1 MQNASSNST
10 CRTSATTKETTSE
23 NINEAAAAIV
33 RGINTSLI
41 QDSYLDAA
49 AFTTELSLKSEVP
62 PPLRQHL
69 NLLLKNQ
76 ENISRAIEIVYQ
88 NCAQDQEVP
97 GNSIIEGLS
106 EEPVRLGKLGEI
118 LLTNHIDVL
127 SVYRSSVLGRSAIKK
142 NLLLVSP
149 DFENKLYNS
158 YGPDAQQQC
167 RKEGDV
173 FKKIRDGIN
182 NIGKTAQN
190 ISKSMAIWQTSDL
203 KTESSQEASIRQK
216 RENEMVPKLKK
227 AGLLSDISEVN
238 TRNQSNYTTPDHDTG
253 ISGFLQEVGTR
264 ASAMF
269 EKVKNHYTFV
279 PKIEEA
285 KSTDDWIARYKN
297 IQSLQT
303 DVGKEVV
310 EKYAKLMSQIGD
322 AQESKD
328 IYEGKLAR
336 IYIEL
341 ETGKKF
347 LEQYRKVAQKIC
359 QQGQTQNVPASW
371 CVPSGQ

>member
-23 NINEAAAAIV
+23 NINETAAAII

-97 GNSIIEGLS
+97 GENIIEGLGPT
-106 EEPVRLGKLGEI
+106 PVRLGKLGEM
-118 LLTNHIDVL
+118 LLTNHIDIL
-127 SVYRSSVLGRSAIKK
+127 SVYRSSVLGRTAIKK
-142 NLLLVSP
+142 NLLLVP
-149 DFENKLYNS
+149 ADFENKLYTS

-182 NIGKTAQN
+182 NIGRTAQN
-190 ISKSMAIWQTSDL
+190 ISRSMAIWQSSDL

-238 TRNQSNYTTPDHDTG
+238 KRNQSNYTTPDHDTG
-253 ISGFLQEVGTR
+253 ISGYIQEV
-264 ASAMF
+264 
-269 EKVKNHYTFV
+269 
-279 PKIEEA
+279 
-285 KSTDDWIARYKN
+285 
-297 IQSLQT
+297 
-303 DVGKEVV
+303 
-310 EKYAKLMSQIGD
+310 
-322 AQESKD
+322 
-328 IYEGKLAR
+328 
-336 IYIEL
+336 
-341 ETGKKF
+341 
-347 LEQYRKVAQKIC
+347 
-359 QQGQTQNVPASW
+359 
-371 CVPSGQ
+371 

>member
-1 MQNASSNST
+1 M
-10 CRTSATTKETTSE
+10 
-23 NINEAAAAIV
+23 
-33 RGINTSLI
+33 
-41 QDSYLDAA
+41 
-49 AFTTELSLKSEVP
+49 P

-203 KTESSQEASIRQK
+203 KTESSQEASMRQK
-216 RENEMVPKLKK
+216 RDNEMAPKLKK

-238 TRNQSNYTTPDHDTG
+238 QRNTSYYTTPDHDTG
-253 ISGFLQEVGTR
+253 ISGFLQ
-264 ASAMF
+264 
-269 EKVKNHYTFV
+269 
-279 PKIEEA
+279 
-285 KSTDDWIARYKN
+285 
-297 IQSLQT
+297 
-303 DVGKEVV
+303 
-310 EKYAKLMSQIGD
+310 
-322 AQESKD
+322 D
-328 IYEGKLAR
+328 I
-336 IYIEL
+336 
-341 ETGKKF
+341 
-347 LEQYRKVAQKIC
+347 
-359 QQGQTQNVPASW
+359 
-371 CVPSGQ
+371 